1 MVAAM
6 TSSMG
11 GEAAMTPLTRAT
23 IRRASELSVLAEQAA
38 ACGLIAVSIALAV
51 ATLARLYVAASQ

>member
-1 MVAAM
+1 MRLLNQLSLKWRLRFLRYRLAH
-6 TSSMG
+6 G
-11 GEAAMTPLTRAT
+11 RAW
-23 IRRASELSVLAEQAA
+23 IA